1 MNYHHNTMTDLGER
15 ENNDELVQK
24 VTKFMYDGGG
34 CTVGA
39 KGAPCSKQFS
49 KKAVVFNL
57 NNRLELSSGELDLVI
72 LSSIQAFTRTEA
84 IGGKQNRSSRCSFFY
99 QLNPICK
106 EMFLHL
112 FGISYSRF

>member
-24 VTKFMYDGGG
+24 VTKFMHDGCG

-49 KKAVVFNL
+49 K
-57 NNRLELSSGELDLVI
+57 
-72 LSSIQAFTRTEA
+72 
-84 IGGKQNRSSRCSFFY
+84 
-99 QLNPICK
+99 
-106 EMFLHL
+106 
-112 FGISYSRF
+112 

>member
-49 KKAVVFNL
+49 K
-57 NNRLELSSGELDLVI
+57 
-72 LSSIQAFTRTEA
+72 
-84 IGGKQNRSSRCSFFY
+84 
-99 QLNPICK
+99 
-106 EMFLHL
+106 
-112 FGISYSRF
+112 